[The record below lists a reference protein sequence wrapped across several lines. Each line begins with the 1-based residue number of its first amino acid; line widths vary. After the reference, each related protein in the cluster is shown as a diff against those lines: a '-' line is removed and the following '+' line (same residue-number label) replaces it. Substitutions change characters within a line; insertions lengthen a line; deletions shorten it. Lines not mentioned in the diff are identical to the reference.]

1 MSSFV
6 RLVLKHKDHDS
17 AWGDVARD
25 FAHPACE
32 IKHTWGYRTTKRHL
46 EENGAIDSVMAI
58 IEEINATYKRLKRE
72 DMERRGRWM
81 GLDD

>member
-6 RLVLKHKDHDS
+6 RYVLQHKNENTP
-17 AWGDVARD
+17 WGDVAKD

-46 EENGAIDSVMAI
+46 EEQGAINSVMAI
-58 IEEINATYKRLKRE
+58 VEEMNERYKHIKRE
-72 DMERRGRWM
+72 AKARKGQWM